1 MKVSATVRNAA
12 LRHEVTVSTGNH
24 EQPLVVPCKPSGPGS
39 GVSGGELLMLAL
51 ATCYCNDL
59 YREADRMGISL
70 GRVEVEAHAEFAAM
84 GLAASNIRYL
94 ARVESSAT
102 TEQVAALIR
111 QTDAVAEVHNTI
123 RAGVPVVLTES

>member
-1 MKVSATVRNAA
+1 MRISALVINSGKS
-12 LRHEVTVSTGNH
+12 HEVRVSTDDSSQSLHIPVKTSGN
-24 EQPLVVPCKPSGPGS
+24 GS
-39 GVSGGELLMLAL
+39 AVNGGELLMLAL

-70 GRVEVEAHAEFAAM
+70 GRVEVEARAEFAAV

-102 TEQVAALIR
+102 TEQIAALIR

>member
-1 MKVSATVRNAA
+1 MISIVI
-12 LRHEVTVSTGNH
+12 
-24 EQPLVVPCKPSGPGS
+24 
-39 GVSGGELLMLAL
+39 
-51 ATCYCNDL
+51 
-59 YREADRMGISL
+59 ADRIGISL
-70 GRVEVEAHAEFAAM
+70 GRVAVEAHAEFAAM

-102 TEQVAALIR
+102 TEQIAALIR